1 MKLKLKAQL
10 MKPKDGTSTPPPIGI
25 PAKIESAP
33 VSTNQDNKMIEEKS
47 ATASVNQ
54 ESASTES

>member
-25 PAKIESAP
+25 PAKIE
-33 VSTNQDNKMIEEKS
+33 
-47 ATASVNQ
+47 
-54 ESASTES
+54 